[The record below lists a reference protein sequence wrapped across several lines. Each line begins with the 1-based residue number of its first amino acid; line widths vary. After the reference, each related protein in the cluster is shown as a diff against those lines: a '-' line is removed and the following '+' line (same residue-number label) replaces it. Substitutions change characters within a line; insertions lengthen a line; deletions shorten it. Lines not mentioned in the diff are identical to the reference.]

1 MNSSKRKYLILTL
14 ILAFIAPFILIN
26 CKGETEKPIVKE
38 KKGIEII
45 APKNDV
51 KYTFGDQIKLN
62 FKAHEEIEQ
71 IEISANQKVIASLDN
86 QTGDFSMELDS
97 KLVGLG
103 KQVLSVQCKLKTGK
117 KINDSRRVLILSDI
131 APKELNVVEVQSYSH
146 LNTSYTQGLEF
157 YKGQLYEGTGQF
169 GESLIAKVDWKTG
182 VLEKS
187 VPLSDKHFGEGITI
201 FNDKLYQITW
211 KSRKCFIY
219 NVNTLEREVEMEYFG
234 EGWGLTHDSTHLIMS
249 NGTNEITFRNP
260 ENLAVERTI
269 KIVDDH
275 NEIVNLNELEYF
287 NGSIWANVYQTSYI
301 VEIDPSSGKVLA
313 KINGANLVA
322 QKPMGADVFNGIAYN
337 KESDKIYVTGKN
349 WDKLYEVRFE

>member
-1 MNSSKRKYLILTL
+1 MNSSKRKYLILVL

-26 CKGETEKPIVKE
+26 CDGKPEKPIVKE
-38 KKGIEII
+38 KKGIEIL
-45 APKNDV
+45 APKNDA
-51 KYTFGDQIKLN
+51 KYVFGDQIKMD
-62 FKAHEEIEQ
+62 FKAHEEIVQ
-71 IEISANQKVIASLDN
+71 IDISANQKVIASLSN
-86 QTGDFSMELDS
+86 QSGAFTIEVDS

-103 KQVLSVQCKLKTGK
+103 KQVISVQSQLKSGK
-117 KINDSRRVLILSDI
+117 TVNDSRRVLILSDI
-131 APKELNVVEVQSYSH
+131 TPKELSVVEVQSYTH

-157 YKGQLYEGTGQF
+157 YNGQLYEGTGQF

-182 VLEKS
+182 VMEKS

-249 NGTNEITFRNP
+249 NGSNEITFRNP
-260 ENLAVERTI
+260 DNLAVERTI
-269 KIVDDH
+269 NIVDDR

-301 VEIDPSSGKVLA
+301 VEIDPASGKVLT

-322 QKPMGADVFNGIAYN
+322 QKPMGSDVFNGIAYN
-337 KESDKIYVTGKN
+337 HESDKIYVTGKN
-349 WDKLYEVRFE
+349 WDKLYEVKFE